1 MTNPAHQRFLN
12 FHGQRGARLDRNASI
27 YGTKGRR
34 SLFGEV
40 LSLGLF
46 CAPDVHFRA
55 LQDIW
60 VDKTVGHVPWNKLI
74 GRLTSEW
81 RDFTLYGTLL
91 LNANVTFL
99 SVSHGDGMQS
109 RGRIAAYISI
119 AACLGAVIA
128 GLLLLRQYRTKLRD
142 SAEKAFKVLDTH
154 GLETLAVTFAIPY
167 ALIIWGYVWNWKP
180 GHVFRKANWFR

>member
-12 FHGQRGARLDRNASI
+12 FHGQRGARLDRNATI

-60 VDKTVGHVPWNKLI
+60 VDKTVGHVPWNRLI

-81 RDFTLYGTLL
+81 RDFTLYVRGT
-91 LNANVTFL
+91 ACDDDISGRVMIFL
-99 SVSHGDGMQS
+99 DREHSFSTQMS
-109 RGRIAAYISI
+109 RS
-119 AACLGAVIA
+119 
-128 GLLLLRQYRTKLRD
+128 
-142 SAEKAFKVLDTH
+142 
-154 GLETLAVTFAIPY
+154 
-167 ALIIWGYVWNWKP
+167 
-180 GHVFRKANWFR
+180 